1 MSDTLYLLGRC
12 PHTQSDRFPIL
23 ETARAGDTL
32 LLHQD
37 GVLGLHPSF
46 PLLDELRSR
55 GVRVIACE
63 PDCRARGVPAPEGAV
78 DWAGFLRLITECAR
92 VVS

>member
-1 MSDTLYLLGRC
+1 MAGALYLLGSS
-12 PHTQSDRFPIL
+12 PHTRTDRFPIL

-37 GVLGLHPSF
+37 GVLGLRPSV
-46 PLLDELRSR
+46 PLFDELRRR
-55 GVRVIACE
+55 GVRVVACE
-63 PDCRARGVPAPEGAV
+63 PDCRARGVPVPEDAV
-78 DWAGFLRLITECAR
+78 DWVGFLRLITECAR